1 MNRSSAPIP
10 LEKISFE
17 IPQISFINLSNGID
31 LYFIQ
36 KEKLPIVKLILISSS
51 GSLNDPVD
59 KKGLTFLTS
68 LLIDEGAGEY
78 DALQLNNEIE
88 KLGTILSILVN
99 HDTFTLSVLSL
110 KEHFERSFEL
120 LSKIILEPR
129 FEETDFHREKKRM
142 LDKILQLKD
151 EPSYIAT
158 TAFEKRLFINSP
170 YAYPEIG
177 YEETST
183 AISKNDVTEFYKSN
197 FCRSKFS
204 AIIVGNITEGE
215 AAGLFNKYL
224 GSLKSQKSETVVNV
238 SSGVKKN
245 IYFIDKKESAQSEIR
260 IGNLT
265 KPRKAE
271 DYNAARIMNTILGGQ
286 FSSRINLNLREK
298 RGLTYGAGSSLNYSK
313 NTGYLEIS
321 TAVNIKNT
329 SEAIQEIMN
338 EMNLIRQ
345 NISKDEIDFA
355 KSYLIKQFPSRFET
369 YTQIASNISPLIM
382 HELPIDYYNSY
393 ESKIEN
399 VTPEEI
405 QRAAL
410 EYVKPDE
417 AIIVVVGDKL
427 EVIPQLKTFSE
438 ITPVELDLNGNII
451 G

>member
-1 MNRSSAPIP
+1 MNRSSTPIP

-17 IPQISFINLSNGID
+17 IPQINFINLSNGID
-31 LYFIQ
+31 LCFVQ

-51 GSLNDPVD
+51 GCVKDPVD

-88 KLGTILSILVN
+88 KLGTVQSILVN
-99 HDTFTLSVLSL
+99 HDTFTFSVLSL

-120 LSKIILEPR
+120 LSKIILDPR
-129 FEETDFHREKKRM
+129 FEETDFAREKKRM

-158 TAFEKRLFINSP
+158 TAFEKKLFINSP

-177 YEETST
+177 YEETAT

-204 AIIVGNITEGE
+204 AIIVGNITEYE

-224 GSLKSQKSETVVNV
+224 GSLKSQNSGTVVKG

-245 IYFIDKKESAQSEIR
+245 IYYIDKKESAQSEIR

-265 KPRKAE
+265 KPRKSE
-271 DYNAARIMNTILGGQ
+271 DYYAARIMNTILGGQ

-298 RGLTYGAGSSLNYSK
+298 RGLTYGAGSSLNYTK

-329 SEAIQEIMN
+329 AEAIQEIMN
-338 EMNLIRQ
+338 ELNLIRQ
-345 NISKDEIDFA
+345 NISPDEIDFA

-369 YTQIASNISPLIM
+369 FTQIASNISPLIT

-417 AIIVVVGDKL
+417 AIILVVGDKKGIL
-427 EVIPQLKTFSE
+427 QQIKNLGIGE
-438 ITPVELDLNGNII
+438 PVELNIYGNLI
-451 G
+451 

>member
-10 LEKISFE
+10 LEKVSFE
-17 IPQISFINLSNGID
+17 LPEIKVINLNSGID
-31 LYFIQ
+31 LYFVQ
-36 KEKLPIVKLILISSS
+36 KEKLPIVKLILISDS
-51 GSLNDPVD
+51 GCVNDPAD

-88 KLGTILSILVN
+88 KLGTVQSILVN
-99 HDTFTLSVLSL
+99 HDTFTFSVLSL
-110 KEHFERSFEL
+110 KEHFERSLEL

-129 FEETDFHREKKRM
+129 FGENDFAREKKRM

-177 YEETST
+177 YEETAT

-215 AAGLFNKYL
+215 AVELFNKQL
-224 GSLKSQKSETVVNV
+224 GNLHSQKSDTIFNV
-238 SSGVKKN
+238 SSDVTKN
-245 IYFIDKKESAQSEIR
+245 IYYIDKKDSAQSEIR

-265 KPRKAE
+265 KTRNAE
-271 DYNAARIMNTILGGQ
+271 DYYAARIMNTILGGQ

-298 RGLTYGAGSSLNYSK
+298 RGLTYGAGSSLNYTK
-313 NTGYLEIS
+313 NAGYFEVS

-329 SEAIQEIMN
+329 AEAIQEIMN

-345 NISKDEIDFA
+345 NISRDEIDFA
-355 KSYLIKQFPSRFET
+355 KSYLIKQFPSKFET
-369 YTQIASNISPLIM
+369 YTQIANNISPLVI
-382 HELPIDYYNSY
+382 HNIPIGYYNSY
-393 ESKIEN
+393 ESEIEN

-417 AIIVVVGDKL
+417 AIILVVGDKKEIL
-427 EVIPQLKTFSE
+427 QQIKNLGIGEPIELNFYGNVI
-438 ITPVELDLNGNII
+438 
-451 G
+451 